1 MDIYEVAVA
10 ESSKKIRSIEEK
22 RLTIAA
28 AKLQFRSLV
37 GNQAYLPDAPNLILH
52 RISLKKPLM
61 TSVLEKE
68 AGRVFPRQVPD
79 QRQLKLKSVEREAL
93 NKLLAWADS
102 DIFLLNSAGNA
113 QILMLAKPWFVKIE
127 DMKECSH

>member
-1 MDIYEVAVA
+1 MDIYEVAVT
-10 ESSKKIRSIEEK
+10 ESSKKIRKIEEK

-37 GNQAYLPDAPNLILH
+37 GNQAYLPNAPNSIPR

-68 AGRVFPRQVPD
+68 AGRVFPRQ
-79 QRQLKLKSVEREAL
+79 LKLRSVERKAL
-93 NKLLAWADS
+93 SKLLADNLTAPAAPRS
-102 DIFLLNSAGNA
+102 
-113 QILMLAKPWFVKIE
+113 
-127 DMKECSH
+127 